1 MLILIST
8 FNKFSFQG
16 YCLKMAGEFYKLV
29 KTLDLFELLEKVQ
42 DNIIFLND
50 LQKFGLSAP
59 VCIMNEQAIL
69 EFYLS
74 EKWLNDFPK
83 QSLILKLIE
92 EDKKLFYLPEPTY
105 YYLYYHLLRAFSNY
119 LETGQKIYDEDS
131 PLNYDRLN
139 DEIIEKQLNAT
150 KFFEI
155 YLRKGSNFSEEDFF
169 LAKKD
174 KDEENVVSELSEFSL
189 NEKNESVQEPA
200 GEPEPET
207 KQDDNSQIEVEFE
220 EIKLDEEVKFE
231 SFV

>member
-1 MLILIST
+1 
-8 FNKFSFQG
+8 
-16 YCLKMAGEFYKLV
+16 MAGEFYKLV

-42 DNIIFLND
+42 DNIIFIND
-50 LQKFGLSAP
+50 LEKFGLSAP
-59 VCIMNEQAIL
+59 LCIMNEQAIL
-69 EFYLS
+69 NFYLS

-92 EDKKLFYLPEPTY
+92 EDKKLFYLPESTDF
-105 YYLYYHLLRAFSNY
+105 YYLYYHLLRAFGNY
-119 LETGQKIYDEDS
+119 LETGQKIYDEDT

-155 YLRKGSNFSEEDFF
+155 YLKKGSNFSEEDFF
-169 LAKKD
+169 LAKKN
-174 KDEENVVSELSEFSL
+174 KDEITSVDVVSELSEFSL
-189 NEKNESVQEPA
+189 NEKNESVQEPV
-200 GEPEPET
+200 GESEPET

-220 EIKLDEEVKFE
+220 EVKLDEEVKFE